1 MKPSTIKKTILA
13 ATPLA
18 IIALI
23 AAPITVQSASAT
35 TTSPRHITVNAEGTV
50 KVVPDAVRIN
60 ATVSVIAATSKAALA
75 EVATTATA
83 LRAALKAAAI
93 STKDFASQT
102 VTVYPEYNYTNDK
115 GSVLVGYRG
124 SQSFNIVVRNAAN
137 AGDVVDAIV
146 AAGGDNLQVNGVTP
160 FVLDASAAT
169 ESARAVA
176 VKNARTKANS
186 YAKLLGV
193 RLGKISYLVENGSPS
208 ISAPTYDLPMLAK
221 AEASPTVIDLGQ
233 QDVIVTVTVRWAL

>member
-1 MKPSTIKKTILA
+1 MSNEAVPFGTSQIIDLGYARVRASRVTFVGELGWELYI
-13 ATPLA
+13 ATEY
-18 IIALI
+18 
-23 AAPITVQSASAT
+23 AT
-35 TTSPRHITVNAEGTV
+35 GV
-50 KVVPDAVRIN
+50 
-60 ATVSVIAATSKAALA
+60 
-75 EVATTATA
+75 
-83 LRAALKAAAI
+83 
-93 STKDFASQT
+93 F
-102 VTVYPEYNYTNDK
+102 
-115 GSVLVGYRG
+115 
-124 SQSFNIVVRNAAN
+124 
-137 AGDVVDAIV
+137 DAIV

-193 RLGKISYLVENGSPS
+193 KLGKISYLVENGSPS

-233 QDVIVTVTVRWAL
+233 QDVIVSVTVRWAL